1 MIVYLIFSC
10 PRIPQLYDQL
20 FATRGGDRMKIVTYE
35 SKLLAAA
42 FFGLVLLLAMP
53 ATSIAQGRGYG
64 RGRGRGPDLDKKC
77 AKFVNCHDARDG
89 RWDGRGP
96 NRESR
101 ISDYYGRRRYR
112 RVTTNDM
119 IYGRTRTRRIDR
131 DGDGDFDRND
141 IRLERQRRAE
151 QRYRRWNP

>member
-1 MIVYLIFSC
+1 MK
-10 PRIPQLYDQL
+10 RI
-20 FATRGGDRMKIVTYE
+20 RRE
-35 SKLLAAA
+35 SKFLMTI
-42 FFGLVLLLAMP
+42 FFGLVFLLALP
-53 ATSIAQGRGYG
+53 AVSMAQGRG
-64 RGRGRGPDLDKKC
+64 RGRGRGPDWDKKC

-96 NRESR
+96 ARGTGVSNIYRT
-101 ISDYYGRRRYR
+101 RRYR
-112 RVTTNDM
+112 RTIDNDI

-151 QRYRRWNP
+151 RRYRRWNP